1 MVMENLT
8 AFGIHQISMHDI
20 ENSLYLGI
28 GEILGSAEIDIKPEV
43 VKNEGGSSL
52 IPFDVATGRASGEI
66 TATFK
71 DYKKQLHRFLY
82 PWIAGSETEDSTGD
96 PTGNITTLT
105 NIVGTTAKSATI
117 GIASVGIVSGS
128 ESSLPVG
135 KYKAV
140 VTAAATIDLY
150 CDTDLTGKVAFQDND
165 GKVNTSSI
173 TIASGANTDV
183 FGIRFTGGSGVI
195 GMTVGDIAL
204 FEVRPISSYTHIQ
217 KYGVAGAYQREFLLR
232 VYNEVVGNKIRC
244 SEFYRCKAIASTAP
258 SALDKDWSSMEATIQ
273 VLKPNTA
280 ALTMAQ
286 AYDSSVGTEFGRSI
300 YINR

>member
-1 MVMENLT
+1 MDNLT

-20 ENSLYLGI
+20 ENPLYFGT
-28 GEILGSAEIDIKPEV
+28 GEILGAAEIDIKPEM
-43 VKNEGGSSL
+43 VKLEGGSSL

-82 PWIAGSETEDSTGD
+82 PWIAGSETEDTTGD
-96 PTGNITTLT
+96 PTGAITTLT

-128 ESSLPVG
+128 ESLLPVG
-135 KYKAV
+135 KYKV
-140 VTAAATIDLY
+140 VATAAATVDVY
-150 CDTDLTGKVAFQDND
+150 CDTDLTGKLTYQNND
-165 GKVNTSSI
+165 GKVNSAALTI
-173 TIASGANTDV
+173 TTGGNTD
-183 FGIRFTGGSGVI
+183 FNGIRFVGGSGTI
-195 GMTVGDIAL
+195 GMTVGDVAF
-204 FEVRPISSYTHIQ
+204 FEVRPVSSYTNIQ
-217 KYGVAGAYQREFLLR
+217 RYGVAGAYQREFLLR
-232 VYNEVVGNKIRC
+232 IYNEVVGNKIRC

-273 VLKPNTA
+273 ILKPNA
-280 ALTMAQ
+280 ASLTYAQ
-286 AYDSSVGTEFGRSI
+286 AYDSTVGTEFGRSI